1 MILHRYDE
9 SDMDMSED
17 DQDELGKKAANT
29 VHDLSVEKIKKVEKR
44 TPEKKNKKRQ
54 NLVKKINI
62 EGCCEWYCY
71 IIHNKAEKNV
81 LFKRSIISQF

>member
-44 TPEKKNKKRQ
+44 TPEKNKKRQ
-54 NLVKKINI
+54 NLVEKINI
-62 EGCCEWYCY
+62 EGRKERPVQKTDYFS
-71 IIHNKAEKNV
+71 ILKN
-81 LFKRSIISQF
+81 SDGM

>member
-62 EGCCEWYCY
+62 EGCCE
-71 IIHNKAEKNV
+71 
-81 LFKRSIISQF
+81 

>member
-44 TPEKKNKKRQ
+44 TPEKKTKKDKTWW
-54 NLVKKINI
+54 KK
-62 EGCCEWYCY
+62 
-71 IIHNKAEKNV
+71 
-81 LFKRSIISQF
+81 